1 MPHLLHYSYL
11 HESVHCSCLLPHT
24 VSRAP
29 FVCKSNFCWLTLCSN
44 GRFPFATSCHHF
56 TLRGT
61 LKSICTF
68 HPAFCIAVQYGGWW
82 MGPRPFTVW
91 QMVIYQNQ
99 ADNYPRFP
107 PVPGLCLKVR
117 QTDLPTVGLLAPRT
131 AHTQTLLSILDISIT
146 LPFQCNLL

>member
-1 MPHLLHYSYL
+1 
-11 HESVHCSCLLPHT
+11 
-24 VSRAP
+24 
-29 FVCKSNFCWLTLCSN
+29 
-44 GRFPFATSCHHF
+44 
-56 TLRGT
+56 
-61 LKSICTF
+61 
-68 HPAFCIAVQYGGWW
+68 

-117 QTDLPTVGLLAPRT
+117 QTDLPTVGLLTPRT
-131 AHTQTLLSILDISIT
+131 AHAQTLLSILDISIT